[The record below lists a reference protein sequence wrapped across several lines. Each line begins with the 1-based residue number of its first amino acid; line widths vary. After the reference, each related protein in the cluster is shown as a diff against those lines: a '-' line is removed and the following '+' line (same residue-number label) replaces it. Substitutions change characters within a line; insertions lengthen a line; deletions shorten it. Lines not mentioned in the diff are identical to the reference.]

1 MKKNSL
7 INKFEIIEKEF
18 QKISNSI
25 LDPKIIYNKNQKKYK
40 IYLKKYRILK
50 NIMDI
55 YEIYKKK
62 LSSLQEANEI
72 LKNDSDPEMKEIA
85 YLEKNKIL
93 EDLYSIEKKSYNILF
108 SNINTEENDDDHRN
122 AIVELRS
129 GTGGDEACLFVEDIL
144 RMYIMYFKQVGYK
157 YEIINIQKGGIKG
170 YKEIILN
177 VSGNNIKG
185 GVYGNLKFES
195 GVHRVQRIPK
205 TESQGRIHTSAI
217 TVAVLPEIKDIEMD
231 IHLSDIK
238 KDTFR
243 SSGSGGQHVN
253 KTESAV
259 RLTHLP
265 SKITVECQEERSQH
279 KNFEKAMN
287 VLRSR
292 LYQNEMEKQ
301 SKERSIKRKSLVST
315 GDRSVKIR
323 TYNYP
328 KKRVTDHRIHKS
340 IHDLTGFMNG
350 NIQEIIDF
358 LKFFEKKQINNLND
372 HYQI

>member
-1 MKKNSL
+1 MKKISL
-7 INKFEIIEKEF
+7 IKKFEILEKEF
-18 QKISNSI
+18 HGIGNSI
-25 LDPKIIYNKNQKKYK
+25 IQPHIVSNQKKYK
-40 IYLKKYRILK
+40 TLLKKYRKLEK
-50 NIMDI
+50 VVNI
-55 YEIYKKK
+55 YEKYKKK
-62 LSSLQEANEI
+62 LTALQEANSI

-93 EDLYSIEKKSYNILF
+93 EDLSNIEKKSDDLLF
-108 SNINTEENDDDHRN
+108 STSPTGRENLENDHRN

-144 RMYIMYFKQVGYK
+144 RMYIMYFKQVGWKYK
-157 YEIINIQKGGIKG
+157 IIHAQKGGIQG
-170 YKEIILN
+170 YKEIILD
-177 VSGNNIKG
+177 VSGKEG
-185 GVYGNLKFES
+185 EGVYGNLKFES

-205 TESQGRIHTSAI
+205 TESQGRVHTSAI
-217 TVAVLPEIKDIEMD
+217 TVAVLPEIKDIEMK

-259 RLTHLP
+259 RLTHIP
-265 SKITVECQEERSQH
+265 TKITVECQEERSQH

-292 LYQNEMEKQ
+292 IYQNEKEKRF
-301 SKERSIKRKSLVST
+301 KERSIKRKSLVST

-328 KKRVTDHRIHKS
+328 KGRVTDHRIHKS
-340 IHDLTGFMNG
+340 IYNLVGFMNG
-350 NIQEIIDF
+350 NIQEMINF
-358 LKFFEKKQINNLND
+358 LKLSEKNQ
-372 HYQI
+372 

>member
-1 MKKNSL
+1 MKKISL
-7 INKFEIIEKEF
+7 VNKFEILEKEF
-18 QKISNSI
+18 HEVSNSI
-25 LDPKIIYNKNQKKYK
+25 TQPHIVSNQEKYK
-40 IYLKKYRILK
+40 TLLKKYRKLEK
-50 NIMDI
+50 VVNI
-55 YEIYKKK
+55 YEKYKKK
-62 LSSLQEANEI
+62 LTALQEANSI

-85 YLEKNKIL
+85 FLEKNKIL
-93 EDLYSIEKKSYNILF
+93 EDLSDIENQSNDLLF
-108 SNINTEENDDDHRN
+108 SISSTERENIEDDHRN
-122 AIVELRS
+122 SIVELRS

-144 RMYIMYFKQVGYK
+144 RMYIMYFNQVGWKYK
-157 YEIINIQKGGIKG
+157 IIHAQKGGIQG
-170 YKEIILN
+170 YKEIILD
-177 VSGNNIKG
+177 VSGKE

-195 GVHRVQRIPK
+195 GVHRVQRVPK

-217 TVAVLPEIKDIEMD
+217 TVAVLPEIKDIEMK

-259 RLTHLP
+259 RLTHTP
-265 SKITVECQEERSQH
+265 TKITVECQEERSQH

-292 LYQNEMEKQ
+292 IYQNEKEKRF
-301 SKERSIKRKSLVST
+301 KERSIKRKSLVST

-328 KKRVTDHRIHKS
+328 KGRVTDHRIHKS
-340 IHDLTGFMNG
+340 IYNLVGFMNG
-350 NIQEIIDF
+350 NIQEMINF
-358 LKFFEKKQINNLND
+358 LKFSEKNQ
-372 HYQI
+372 

>member
-1 MKKNSL
+1 MKKTSL
-7 INKFEIIEKEF
+7 INKFEILEKEF
-18 QKISNSI
+18 HKISKYILQKDVLSNS
-25 LDPKIIYNKNQKKYK
+25 KKYK
-40 IYLKKYRILK
+40 FFLKKYKKLNKIVK
-50 NIMDI
+50 I
-55 YEIYKKK
+55 YDIYKKK
-62 LSSLQEANEI
+62 LISLKEANTI
-72 LKNDSDPEMKEIA
+72 LKIDYDPEMKEMA
-85 YLEKNKIL
+85 FLEKNKIL
-93 EDLYSIEKKSYNILF
+93 EDLSLIERKFYNLYL
-108 SNINTEENDDDHRN
+108 NDINKNNDRN
-122 AIVELRS
+122 AILELRS

-144 RMYIMYFKQVGYK
+144 RMYIMYFKEMNWK
-157 YEIINIQKGGIKG
+157 YEIIHIQKGGVKG

-177 VSGNNIKG
+177 VIGNNKI

-205 TESQGRIHTSAI
+205 TESQGRVHTSAI
-217 TVAVLPEIKDIEMD
+217 TVAVLPEIQDIEMN
-231 IHLSDIK
+231 INSSDIK

-259 RLTHLP
+259 RLTHIP

-292 LYQNEMEKQ
+292 IYQKQMEKKFQ
-301 SKERSIKRKSLVST
+301 EQSIKRKSLVST

-328 KKRVTDHRIHKS
+328 KGRVTDHRIHKS
-340 IHDLTGFMNG
+340 IYDLVGFMNG
-350 NIQEIIDF
+350 NIQKMINYLKLSEIEN
-358 LKFFEKKQINNLND
+358 K
-372 HYQI
+372 